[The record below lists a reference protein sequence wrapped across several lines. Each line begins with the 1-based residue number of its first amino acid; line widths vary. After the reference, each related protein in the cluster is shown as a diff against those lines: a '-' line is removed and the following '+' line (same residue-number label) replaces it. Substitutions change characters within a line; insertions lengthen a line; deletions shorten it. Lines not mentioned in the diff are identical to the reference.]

1 MNGVNTYVKNRIS
14 LLYQHIYHIYTDM
27 IYGHLHVQHEYY
39 NEFTNMDIWSY
50 KEEEPGT
57 KAEGLPPP
65 PTSGGTTARRTGHW
79 AALAA

>member
-1 MNGVNTYVKNRIS
+1 MKSAMNIEIS
-14 LLYQHIYHIYTDM
+14 S
-27 IYGHLHVQHEYY
+27 HLHVQHEYY

-50 KEEEPGT
+50 TEEEPGA

-65 PTSGGTTARRTGHW
+65 PASGGTTTRWTGHW